1 MSSFLKIPKVIFQ
14 TSKKEQPEYVI
25 QMIKN
30 YSPGWE
36 YIHFTDDGI
45 FKFFEEN
52 ALDEFPNMKEK
63 FLSIKTGAHRAD
75 LFRYY
80 YLYVKGGVFIDSD
93 AMIEKDINIIANDYD
108 FFSVESKYF
117 PNTIFNG
124 FIGTTEKNVIMYEAL
139 KHAYNIDVYELNKDY
154 MTFCKQLREIYNTH
168 KTGQNSH
175 LYLEVEN
182 NDKSAK
188 IVNNKGEPVL
198 IHYYKYKQVPDV
210 NKYKIIIKQNDR
222 PKIGITLGF
231 PKEKG
236 ELFNNG
242 IKQNAIFFYKLLV
255 NIGKYDVYF
264 VVDKNSTQEKTS
276 LHEMGYK
283 YIPVENIIETGFN
296 IIFTFDFMLPL
307 DKCFFLKKIGTKN
320 IFYNCGNLFIMESE
334 RCLFSTKEREL
345 IYEQFN
351 IFDAC
356 WNIPQ
361 MTNTNHYYLKTL
373 LRCDDVKEIPF
384 IWSPELIDKEEN
396 KYVKSS
402 EKKSIAI
409 FEPNMSIMKWAFP
422 AVLVC
427 ENAYRESDIT
437 NKINKVYITNIISGP
452 ESTKQF
458 NIGMFNKLVKTLDLK
473 NDGKLTIESRYNSL
487 MIMSKYADIAV
498 SHTWENYL
506 NYLYFDMA
514 WMGWPIVHNGK
525 LCKEIGYYYDDF
537 NYEMGGK
544 VLRDAILNH
553 DENADEYLLRNRLY
567 MQKYLPTN
575 KVLKKQ
581 YEDLISA
588 YLFSCYE

>member
-30 YSPGWE
+30 HAPGWE

-182 NDKSAK
+182 NEKSAK
-188 IVNNKGEPVL
+188 MVNKNNEIIL
-198 IHYYKYKQVPDV
+198 IHYFLDKLVPDV
-210 NKYKIIIKQNDR
+210 NKYKQRLKENIK
-222 PKIGITLGF
+222 PKIGITLSF
-231 PKEKG
+231 PKSKAD
-236 ELFNNG
+236 LFCNG
-242 IKQNAIFFYKLLV
+242 IKQNALFFFILLS

-264 VVDKNSTQEKTS
+264 IVDNKSIDNETF
-276 LHEMGYK
+276 LHEMK
-283 YIPVENIIETGFN
+283 YNYIQYDHIEENVFN
-296 IIFTFDFMLPL
+296 IVFSFDFLLPPRINML
-307 DKCFFLKKIGTKN
+307 LKELGTKH
-320 IFYNCGNLFIMESE
+320 IFYNCGNLYIMDSE
-334 RCLFSTKEREL
+334 NCLFENKDGNYAMYTR
-345 IYEQFN
+345 YN
-351 IFDAC
+351 YFDEC

-361 MTNTNHYYLKTL
+361 MTNTNHFYLKTL
-373 LRCDDVKEIPF
+373 LRCNTVKEVPF
-384 IWSPELIDKEEN
+384 IWSPELIDYERN
-396 KYVKSS
+396 KYKKRS
-402 EKKSIAI
+402 ERKSIAI
-409 FEPNMSIMKWAFP
+409 FEPNISIMKWAFP
-422 AVLVC
+422 SVLIC
-427 ENAYRESDIT
+427 ENAYRDCNIT
-437 NKINKVYITNIISGP
+437 DKINKVYITNMTSNP
-452 ESTKQF
+452 ETKKKFSLDNF
-458 NIGMFNKLVKTLDLK
+458 NNLVKCLDLK
-473 NDGKLTIESRYNSL
+473 RDSKLTIEARHNSL
-487 MIMSKYADIAV
+487 YIMANFADIAV

-525 LCKEIGYYYDDF
+525 FCKEVGYYYDEF
-537 NYEMGGK
+537 NYEMGGN
-544 VLRDAILNH
+544 VLKEAILNH
-553 DENADEYLLRNRLY
+553 DENAEEYLLRNRLY
-567 MQKYLPTN
+567 MLKYLPTN
-575 KVLKKQ
+575 KALKKQ
-581 YEDLISA
+581 YEDLIT
-588 YLFSCYE
+588 SCLES